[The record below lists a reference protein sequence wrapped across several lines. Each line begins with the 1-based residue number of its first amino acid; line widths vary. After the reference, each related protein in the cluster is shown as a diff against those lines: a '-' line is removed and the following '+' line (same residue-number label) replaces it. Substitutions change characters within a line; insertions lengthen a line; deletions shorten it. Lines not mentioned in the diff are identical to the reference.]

1 MEQIEILEKLKR
13 ELEKDIT
20 GESQV
25 VYILSRVRKYLE
37 IKNLKGKYRNLN
49 FYCNWGLHAK
59 IDRTEPVADILRE
72 VAKLS
77 EKGVKFLTF
86 EHLRT
91 DLKNFFKENNIPE
104 NILDKQWL
112 EFTRLLIDIYS
123 DTPLE
128 FYPEGKK
135 VLTISH
141 PEKLPKSDEF
151 SVAFKITEI
160 KN

>member
-1 MEQIEILEKLKR
+1 MAQLEILEKLNK
-13 ELEKDIT
+13 ELEKDIE
-20 GESQV
+20 GEPQII
-25 VYILSRVRKYLE
+25 YILSRIRKLLE
-37 IKNLKGKYRNLN
+37 LQNLQSRYKYLN
-49 FYCNWGLHAK
+49 FYCNWALHAK

-86 EHLRT
+86 DHLRI

-141 PEKLPKSDEF
+141 PEKLPKGDEF